1 MSHAR
6 HLSGHE
12 AIKDL
17 HDALVLE
24 SPGLVTLFTEASCHV
39 ADAVEPKLEALLH
52 QRFPLLRHT
61 VVSRT
66 DSPELL
72 AELGVVAFPTVIT
85 WFDGKESARFVRAF
99 SLDAVAEAL
108 ERPYGILFAD

>member
-1 MSHAR
+1 MIDASH

-12 AIKDL
+12 ALKE
-17 HDALVLE
+17 LVDGLILE
-24 SPGLVTLFTEASCHV
+24 SPGVVALFTEASCRV
-39 ADAVEPKLEALLH
+39 ADAVEPKLAALLH
-52 QRFPLLRHT
+52 QRFPQLRFT
-61 VVSRT
+61 VVSRN

-72 AELGVVAFPTVIT
+72 AELGVIAFPTVIT

-108 ERPYGILFAD
+108 ERPYSILFS